1 MAWYEIKIT
10 PEAKR
15 DYVNGGRSIFVWD
28 ERSQAEIIAALN
40 NGAVELTRAAQV
52 AEATKMESRGTITVL
67 AGHLISIEDRLDLNE
82 RYPKGVS

>member
-10 PEAKR
+10 PEARR

-28 ERSQAEIIAALN
+28 ERPQAEIIAALN

>member
-1 MAWYEIKIT
+1 MARYEIKIT

-15 DYVNGGRSIFVWD
+15 DYANGGRAVFVWD
-28 ERSQAEIIAALN
+28 ERSQTEIVTALET
-40 NGAVELTRAAQV
+40 GSVELKRAAQV

>member
-28 ERSQAEIIAALN
+28 ERPQAEIIAALN

>member
-40 NGAVELTRAAQV
+40 NGAVELTRAGQV
-52 AEATKMESRGTITVL
+52 AEATTMERRGTITVL